1 MPIRI
6 VSIISR
12 MNVGGPAVLLA
23 DLIQNF
29 PDDEID
35 HVLITGR
42 CEPNEIDYLDTH
54 IIKSKVIYLDE
65 MKRSVLPLSDIRT
78 FPKLIRTIRKLKPDI
93 IHTHMS
99 KAGVLGRLAALM
111 GSPSTKLIHTFHGHL
126 LYGYFSKFKVFLII
140 KLEKALAT
148 KTTILIAVSKQVKD
162 DLFNEG
168 VGSQPQWRVITP
180 GVKRPKS
187 LGMHETRKQLEIST
201 DLFVIS
207 WIGRFTSIKN
217 PMLAIKSFE
226 RLVNQSNFNVEMIM
240 AGDGELLNECKLYAK
255 NRNLRIKFLGWCN
268 DVGPV
273 ISSADLLLLTSR
285 NEGMPV
291 VIIEAAIRNVP
302 TLSTD
307 VGGVREFISPNISG
321 FLTDEN
327 ADLIA
332 DSLRGIIEQVDL
344 RKSVAIQA
352 QKLATTNFSEDHY
365 LRSHLTVYREVNSL

>member
-1 MPIRI
+1 
-6 VSIISR
+6 

-29 PDDEID
+29 PDDEIE

-54 IIKSKVIYLDE
+54 FLKSRVIYLDE
-65 MKRSVLPLSDIRT
+65 MKRSILPLSDLRT
-78 FPKLIRTIRKLKPDI
+78 FPKLIWTIRKLKPDI

-99 KAGVLGRLAALM
+99 KAGVLGRIATLVGA
-111 GSPSTKLIHTFHGHL
+111 PSTKLIHTFHGHL
-126 LYGYFSKFKVFLII
+126 LYGYFSRFKIFLII
-140 KLEKALAT
+140 QLEKVLAM
-148 KTTILIAVSKQVKD
+148 KTTILITVSQQVRD
-162 DLFNEG
+162 DLLNEG
-168 VGSQPQWRVITP
+168 VGKKHHWRIITP
-180 GVKRPKS
+180 GVKRPIS
-187 LGMHETRKQLEIST
+187 LDKNEARKQLEIST
-201 DLFVIS
+201 ETFVIS

-217 PMLAIKSFE
+217 PMLAIESFE
-226 RLVNQSNFNVEMIM
+226 RLVKQSNFEGEMIM
-240 AGDGELLNECKLYAK
+240 AGDGELFNECKLYAE
-255 NRNLRIKFLGWCN
+255 NRNLKIRFLGWCD

-307 VGGVREFISPNISG
+307 VGGVREFISPGISG

-327 ADLIA
+327 AGHVA
-332 DSLRGIIEQVDL
+332 ESLKGVVDQADL
-344 RKSVAIQA
+344 RKSVAMHA
-352 QKLATTNFSEDHY
+352 QKLAITNFSESHY
-365 LRSHLTVYREVNSL
+365 LQSHLNIYREVVSI